1 MDTISIIGYGKMAK
15 AIACG
20 LNGRFRLEIIGR
32 DREKIEH
39 FIQENSLLNTTSI
52 NIKSTIDIKDKIIIL
67 AIKPYALEYFKYENQ
82 SKVVFNIMAGVSI
95 DKLRKVLDSRSYCR
109 VMPNVASL
117 VGSGVSVIYSDD
129 IQTKQLAKDIFNV
142 LGSSIFVDKEEH
154 INSAGAISGS
164 GPAYLGLVA
173 EALIDAGVREGLN
186 FDLSVKLVNGLFDG
200 FAKLLQVKAPNEIRY
215 DTTSPGGTTIEG
227 ILELEN
233 SATRSAFINAVNAA
247 HKKAKTLSWML
258 L

>member
-1 MDTISIIGYGKMAK
+1 MNTISIIGYGKMAK

-20 LNGRFRLEIIGR
+20 LNGKFRLEIIGR
-32 DREKIEH
+32 DKEKIER
-39 FIQENSLLNTTSI
+39 FIQENNLLNTTSL
-52 NIKSTIDIKDKIIIL
+52 NIQSTIDIKDKIIIL

-82 SKVVFNIMAGVSI
+82 GKVVFNIMAGVSI
-95 DKLRKVLDSRSYCR
+95 AKLKSVLDSQSYCR
-109 VMPNVASL
+109 VMPNIASL
-117 VGSGVSVIYSDD
+117 VGSGVSVIYSDN
-129 IQTKQLAKDIFNV
+129 IATRQLAQDIFNV

-173 EALIDAGVREGLN
+173 EALVDAGVREGLS
-186 FDLSVKLVNGLFDG
+186 FELSTQLVNGLFDG
-200 FAKLLQVKAPNEIRY
+200 FAKLLKVKMPNEIRY

-233 SATRSAFINAVNAA
+233 SATRASFINAVSAA
-247 HKKAKTLSWML
+247 HKKAKTLS
-258 L
+258 

>member
-52 NIKSTIDIKDKIIIL
+52 NIKSTIDI
-67 AIKPYALEYFKYENQ
+67 YENQ

-247 HKKAKTLSWML
+247 HKKAKTLS
-258 L
+258 

>member
-1 MDTISIIGYGKMAK
+1 MNTISIIGYGKMAK

-20 LNGRFRLEIIGR
+20 LNGKFRLEIIGR
-32 DREKIEH
+32 DKDKIEK
-39 FIQENSLLNTTSI
+39 FIKENNLLNTTSL
-52 NIKSTIDIKDKIIIL
+52 NIQSTIDIKDKIIIL

-95 DKLRKVLDSRSYCR
+95 AKLKNVLNSQSYCR
-109 VMPNVASL
+109 VMPNIASL
-117 VGSGVSVIYSDD
+117 VGSGVSVIYSDN
-129 IQTKQLAKDIFNV
+129 IETRQLAQDIFNV

-173 EALIDAGVREGLN
+173 EALVDAGVREGLS
-186 FDLSVKLVNGLFDG
+186 FELSTQLVNGLFDG
-200 FAKLLQVKAPNEIRY
+200 FAKLLKVKIPNEIRY

-233 SATRSAFINAVNAA
+233 SATRAAFINAVSAA
-247 HKKAKTLSWML
+247 HKKAKTLS
-258 L
+258 